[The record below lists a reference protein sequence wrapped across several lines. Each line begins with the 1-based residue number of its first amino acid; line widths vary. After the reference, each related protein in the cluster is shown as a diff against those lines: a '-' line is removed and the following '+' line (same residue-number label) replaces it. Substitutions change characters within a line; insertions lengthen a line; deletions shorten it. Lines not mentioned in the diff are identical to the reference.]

1 MWQGSM
7 PDKFTE
13 KDWLSFAPQ
22 LSIGACQ
29 TVDEIDFP
37 ESALRGIAD
46 HFWAQGYL
54 RIPDVLGDH
63 ELAPVRDAMQALHY
77 RGIPPVYIYLYDQ
90 PWLLFARLGELV
102 RHFLGETFAVL
113 PNLWAWH
120 LSREGERGWPPHLDC
135 DAQTVF
141 GVGDAAVLM
150 SLSLWLPLTDANEE
164 NGCMYV
170 LPRPKEAGCRN
181 AFSLENINVGDA
193 VALPVKAGSVLG
205 WPQDLYHWGGAYSTK
220 AQNSR
225 LSLSLEF
232 QNCAFD
238 PLAEPLLDLT
248 DLPPYRER
256 RALIEAQFTNYRH
269 IDPSS
274 SLKK

>member
-1 MWQGSM
+1 M
-7 PDKFTE
+7 PEEFTE

-22 LSIGACQ
+22 LSIGAHQ
-29 TVDEIDFP
+29 AVDEIDFP
-37 ESALRGIAD
+37 QSALRDIAD

-54 RIPDVLGDH
+54 RIAEVLGDT
-63 ELAPVRDAMQALHY
+63 ELVPVREAMKALHS
-77 RGIPPVYIYLYDQ
+77 RNIPPVYIYLYDQ
-90 PWLLFARLGELV
+90 PWQLFARLGGLV
-102 RHFLGETFAVL
+102 RHFLGEQYAVL

-120 LSREGERGWPPHLDC
+120 LSREGERGWPPHRDC
-135 DAQTVF
+135 DARTVF

-150 SLSLWLPLTDANEE
+150 SLSLWLPLTDTDEK

-170 LPRPKEAGCRN
+170 LPRAKEDGYRN
-181 AFSLENINVGDA
+181 APALEDINASDA
-193 VALPVKAGSVLG
+193 VALPTKAGSVLG
-205 WPQDLYHWGGAYSTK
+205 WPQDLYHWGGTFSTN
-220 AQNSR
+220 ARNPR

-232 QNCAFD
+232 QNGVFD

-256 RALIEAQFTNYRH
+256 QALIETQFGKYRH

-274 SLKK
+274 SVKK